1 MMGFWDLSDGETAAN
16 TGTEYEVPS
25 GNMDPIPAGSSVL
38 AMIDECKWEMKPTG
52 EEFISARWTV
62 IAPEEYK
69 NRKVFH
75 KLWVLDMDPSAKDEA
90 SGLKKRDKARKMLA
104 AIDANAGGKLT
115 AKPGRPTNDDLLHL
129 TNKPMVATMMIWSM
143 PDTRNGGMMHGN
155 WVSAVA
161 SKASKDIHVA
171 EAKPL
176 PTNSAPA
183 ATGSRDDFGTQRG
196 GGYAKPGLVDDEIPF
211 APVWLI

>member
-1 MMGFWDLSDGETAAN
+1 MGFWDLSDGETAAN

-62 IAPEEYK
+62 LAPEQYK

-75 KLWVLDMDPSAKDEA
+75 KMWVLDMDPSAKDEA

-104 AIDANAGGKLT
+104 AIDANTGGKLT
-115 AKPGRPTNDDLLHL
+115 AKPGRPTNDDLLSL
-129 TNKPMVATMMIWSM
+129 TNKPMVCTMMIWSM

-161 SKASKDIHVA
+161 SKGAKDIHVA
-171 EAKPL
+171 DAKPL
-176 PTNSAPA
+176 PTGGGPA
-183 ATGSRDDFGTQRG
+183 ASGSRDDFGASG
-196 GGYAKPGLVDDEIPF
+196 GGYAKPGLVDDDIPF

>member
-1 MMGFWDLSDGETAAN
+1 MGFWDLSDGETAAN

-25 GNMDPIPAGSSVL
+25 GNIEPIPAGSSVL

-115 AKPGRPTNDDLLHL
+115 AKPGRPTNDDLLSL
-129 TNKPMVATMMIWSM
+129 TNKPMVCTMMIWSM

-161 SKASKDIHVA
+161 SKGAKDIHVA
-171 EAKPL
+171 DVKPL
-176 PTNSAPA
+176 PTGSAPA
-183 ATGSRDDFGTQRG
+183 ASGSRDDFGASG
-196 GGYAKPGLVDDEIPF
+196 GGYAKPGLVDDDIPF
-211 APVWLI
+211 APAWLI